1 MYKAPNA
8 ANADVLM
15 LRQSSAVSKQK
26 ISRFYQTFTA
36 RSSIDEP
43 V

>member
-15 LRQSSAVSKQK
+15 VRQSSAVSKQK
-26 ISRFYQTFTA
+26 ISRFYETFTA
-36 RSSIDEP
+36 HPSICGP
-43 V
+43 F